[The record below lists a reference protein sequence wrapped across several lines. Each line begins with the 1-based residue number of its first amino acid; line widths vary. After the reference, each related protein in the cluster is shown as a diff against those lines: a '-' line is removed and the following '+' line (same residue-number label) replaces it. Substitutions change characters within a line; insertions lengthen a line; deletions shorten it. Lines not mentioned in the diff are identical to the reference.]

1 MQIKDGLVQGFRL
14 FFMGG
19 NIAAEDLKTEE
30 AGANIGSAKS
40 SYGQILK
47 SSALIGG
54 SSVINI
60 MLGMVRT
67 KVMAVLL
74 GLGGIGLMGMYNSI
88 VDTART
94 LSGMGMGSS
103 GIRQITGALGTGER
117 ERIARTAKM
126 FWRTVLVL
134 GALGMMLVFL
144 FRKPICQFTFGSTEH
159 ANALAFLSSTTRWR
173 GGTTLSIV

>member
-103 GIRQITGALGTGER
+103 GIRQIAEAAGNGG
-117 ERIARTAKM
+117 
-126 FWRTVLVL
+126 
-134 GALGMMLVFL
+134 
-144 FRKPICQFTFGSTEH
+144 TEH
-159 ANALAFLSSTTRWR
+159 RAVPNVERRARFSTVQPAGNPRACDTVSAR
-173 GGTTLSIV
+173 SIESVGSFA